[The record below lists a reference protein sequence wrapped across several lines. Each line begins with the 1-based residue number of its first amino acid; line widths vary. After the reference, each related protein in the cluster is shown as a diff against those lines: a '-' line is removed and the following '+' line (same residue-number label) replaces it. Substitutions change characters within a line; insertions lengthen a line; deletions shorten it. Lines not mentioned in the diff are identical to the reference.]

1 MLDGRSADE
10 GKCLHAEGVAQAG
23 TDFFTAR
30 YSGTDHGVT
39 LMRRQVYL
47 LAALAAVSFATADAQ
62 TQGTQSAPPGAQTP
76 VRQPATSPSPAQPTQ
91 SNTQP
96 NAQQTVRP
104 PDTRTPTTTTSNPA
118 TNNSVDNPTSQQD
131 RVPPAARGVGTTANK
146 PNCSSLRGLEKAE
159 CERRDTVRDDLPAG
173 VTTTQPKD
181 SKAKDPRSK

>member
-1 MLDGRSADE
+1 
-10 GKCLHAEGVAQAG
+10 
-23 TDFFTAR
+23 
-30 YSGTDHGVT
+30 
-39 LMRRQVYL
+39 MRRPVYL

-76 VRQPATSPSPAQPTQ
+76 VRQPATSPSPSQPTQ

-104 PDTRTPTTTTSNPA
+104 PDTRTPTTTTGNPA
-118 TNNSVDNPTSQQD
+118 TNNSVDNQS
-131 RVPPAARGVGTTANK
+131 RVPPASRGVGTTASK

-173 VTTTQPKD
+173 VTSTQPKD
-181 SKAKDPRSK
+181 PKSKDPKSK